1 MGSSHSCVT
10 VAQIAD
16 AARVAVRT
24 VYSSTGQ
31 KVDILRELRLPA
43 VNDPNVEIT
52 MRAIAATDDPRQ
64 VIDITARCT
73 RQAHDAHWSTP
84 AVVIPQYPAE
94 PTAAAVLEAA
104 TTEYVKALTGI
115 VERLDQLGRFAPTW
129 TCVAPSTCSGS
140 ISGKTP
146 GSAWSA
152 PGSGASTWLRS
163 GWPRPR
169 RGRCSRLPGTEPSA
183 DAPRISRM
191 CPRTLRHGAAHRS
204 AGRGHGR

>member
-115 VERLDQLGRFAPTW
+115 VERLDQLGALRADMDLCRAVDLLWFHLGQNAWFSLVGPRQW
-129 TCVAPSTCSGS
+129 GFDVAEEWLAEAT
-140 ISGKTP
+140 KR
-146 GSAWSA
+146 ALLEA
-152 PGSGASTWLRS
+152 PG
-163 GWPRPR
+163 
-169 RGRCSRLPGTEPSA
+169 
-183 DAPRISRM
+183 D
-191 CPRTLRHGAAHRS
+191 
-204 AGRGHGR
+204 